1 MDFDQLRSFV
11 EVARLKNFSRAAGK
25 LGLTQPAI
33 STQIRQLEDE
43 FGVRLF
49 DRIGKKVFLTQPG
62 LLLLD
67 HAGKILNVQ
76 KEALEALRDL
86 MPDPAGHL
94 MLGATE
100 ASCLYLLPK
109 VFAAFKKKHPEVK
122 ITIYRNF
129 TTKIV
134 QKLQEDSLDLGFVS
148 LPIDVKEIATI
159 PLFQERVDVAM
170 PPDHPLASQRSV
182 TVAEIARYPWIFPRA
197 SRTREMLDELFRAA
211 GTPVHVTMELSGVE
225 TIKRFVSIGL
235 GISLLSRSYASA
247 EVKAG
252 LLTLVPLAEPHLKR
266 ELGLAYRT
274 DRYLSRSTQAFIE
287 MARKHFG
294 QAGKEEGKPGVT

>member
-33 STQIRQLEDE
+33 STQIRQLEEE
-43 FGVRLF
+43 FHVRLF

-62 LLLLD
+62 ILLLD
-67 HAGKILNVQ
+67 QAEKMLNVQ
-76 KEALEALRDL
+76 KEAFEALRDL
-86 MPDPAGHL
+86 TPSFAGL
-94 MLGATE
+94 TLGATE
-100 ASCLYLLPK
+100 AGCLYLLPK
-109 VFAAFKKKHPEVK
+109 VFAAFKKKHPEVP
-122 ITIYRNF
+122 ITVYRNF

-134 QKLQEDSLDLGFVS
+134 QKLLEDSLNLGFVS
-148 LPIDVKEIATI
+148 LPLEVREIATI
-159 PLFQERVDVAM
+159 PLFREPIELAVA
-170 PPDHPLASQRSV
+170 PGHPLASQSRV
-182 TVAEIARYPWIFPRA
+182 TVEEIARYPWIFPKA
-197 SRTREMLDELFRAA
+197 SRTRQMLDQLFR
-211 GTPVHVTMELSGVE
+211 GLNTPVNVTMELSGVE

-252 LLTLVPLAEPHLKR
+252 TIKLVPLAEPKLER
-266 ELGLAYRT
+266 QLGLAYRT

-287 MARKHFG
+287 IAKKHFG
-294 QAGKEEGKPGVT
+294 KAS

>member
-33 STQIRQLEDE
+33 STQIRQLEE
-43 FGVRLF
+43 RFGVRLF

-62 LLLLD
+62 ILLLE

-86 MPDPAGHL
+86 TPTPTGHL
-94 MLGATE
+94 TLGATE
-100 ASCLYLLPK
+100 GSCLYMLPK
-109 VFAAFKKKHPEVK
+109 VFASFKKKHAEVK
-122 ITIYRNF
+122 VTVYRNF
-129 TTKIV
+129 TNKIV

-148 LPIDVKEIATI
+148 LPVEVREIATI
-159 PLFQERVDVAM
+159 PLFREPVEVAVGAG
-170 PPDHPLASQRSV
+170 HPLAGEAAV
-182 TVAEIARYPWIFPRA
+182 TTEQIARYPWIYPKA
-197 SRTREMLDELFRAA
+197 SRVRAMLEDLFR
-211 GTPVHVTMELSGVE
+211 GLRPPVHVTMELSGVE
-225 TIKRFVSIGL
+225 TIKKFIGIGV
-235 GISLLSRSYASA
+235 GISLLSRSYAAA

-252 LLTLVPLAEPHLKR
+252 TLKLIPLVEPRLER

-274 DRYLSRSTQAFIE
+274 DRYLSRSSQAFIE
-287 MARKHFG
+287 IAQRHFG
-294 QAGKEEGKPGVT
+294 RLGP

>member
-33 STQIRQLEDE
+33 STQIRQLEEE

-62 LLLLD
+62 ILLLD

-76 KEALEALRDL
+76 KEAFDALRDL
-86 MPDPAGHL
+86 LPSPAGHL
-94 MLGATE
+94 LLGATE

-122 ITIYRNF
+122 ITVYRNF

-134 QKLQEDSLDLGFVS
+134 QKLQEDSVDLGFVS
-148 LPIDVKEIATI
+148 LPVDVREIATI
-159 PLFQERVDVAM
+159 PLFREPVDVAV
-170 PPDHPLASQRSV
+170 PAGHPLASKASV
-182 TVAEIARYPWIFPRA
+182 TVEEIARYPWIFPRA
-197 SRTREMLDELFRAA
+197 SRTRQTLDELFR
-211 GTPVHVTMELSGVE
+211 GVRQPVHVTMELSGVE
-225 TIKRFVSIGL
+225 TIKRFIVIGL
-235 GISLLSRSYASA
+235 GISLLSRSYAAA

-252 LLTLVPLAEPHLKR
+252 TLKLIPLAEPRLER
-266 ELGLAYRT
+266 QLGLAYRT
-274 DRYLSRSTQAFIE
+274 DRYLSRSTQAFIDI
-287 MARKHFG
+287 AAKHFDRRHG
-294 QAGKEEGKPGVT
+294 AA

>member
-1 MDFDQLRSFV
+1 MDFDHLRSFV

-33 STQIRQLEDE
+33 STQIRQLEEE

-62 LLLLD
+62 ILLLD
-67 HAGKILNVQ
+67 HAGKILNVE
-76 KEALEALRDL
+76 KEAFQALRDL
-86 MPDPAGHL
+86 MPNPAGHL
-94 MLGATE
+94 MVGATE

-134 QKLQEDSLDLGFVS
+134 QKLQEDSVDLGFVS
-148 LPIDVKEIATI
+148 LPVDVREIAAI
-159 PLFQERVDVAM
+159 PLFRESVDVAV
-170 PPDHPLASQRSV
+170 PPDHPLASRPSV
-182 TVAEIARYPWIFPRA
+182 TVEEIARYPWIFPKA
-197 SRTREMLDELFRAA
+197 SRTRAMLDELFR
-211 GTPVHVTMELSGVE
+211 GIRTPVHVTMELSGVE
-225 TIKRFVSIGL
+225 TIKRFIGIGL

-252 LLTLVPLAEPHLKR
+252 LLKLVPLAEPRLER
-266 ELGLAYRT
+266 QVGLAYRT
-274 DRYLSRSTQAFIE
+274 DRYLSRSAQAFIE
-287 MARKHFG
+287 IAKRHFNRG
-294 QAGKEEGKPGVT
+294 AA

>member
-11 EVARLKNFSRAAGK
+11 EVARLKNFSRAGAK

-33 STQIRQLEDE
+33 STQIRQVEEE

-62 LLLLD
+62 VLLLE

-76 KEALEALRDL
+76 KEAFDALRDM
-86 MPDPAGHL
+86 MPVPAGHL

-100 ASCLYLLPK
+100 GSCLYLLPK
-109 VFAAFKKKHPEVK
+109 VFGAFKKRHPEVK

-148 LPIDVKEIATI
+148 LPVDVREIETI
-159 PLFQERVDVAM
+159 PLFREPVDVAVAAN
-170 PPDHPLASQRSV
+170 HPLASRASV
-182 TVAEIARYPWIFPRA
+182 TAEEIARHSWIFPKT
-197 SRTREMLDELFRAA
+197 SRTRVMIEELFR
-211 GTPVHVTMELSGVE
+211 GVRPPVHVTMELSGVE
-225 TIKRFVSIGL
+225 TIKKFIGIGL
-235 GISLLSRSYASA
+235 GISLLSRSYAAA

-252 LLTLVPLAEPHLKR
+252 ILKLVPLAEPKLERH
-266 ELGLAYRT
+266 LGLAYRT
-274 DRYLSRSTQAFIE
+274 DRYLSRSAQAFIDIT
-287 MARKHFG
+287 RQHFG
-294 QAGKEEGKPGVT
+294 V

>member
-62 LLLLD
+62 ILLLD
-67 HAGKILNVQ
+67 HAGRILNVER
-76 KEALEALRDL
+76 EAMEALRDL
-86 MPDPAGHL
+86 MPNPAGRL
-94 MLGATE
+94 NLGATE

-109 VFAAFKKKHPEVK
+109 VFASFKKQHSEVR
-122 ITIYRNF
+122 ISVYRNF

-134 QKLQEDSLDLGFVS
+134 EKLMEDSVDLGFVS
-148 LPIDVKEIATI
+148 LPVSAREIETI
-159 PLFQERVDVAM
+159 PLFREPVDLAVA
-170 PPDHPLASQRSV
+170 PGHPLAARSSV
-182 TVAEIARYPWIFPRA
+182 TLEETACYPWIFPKA
-197 SRTREMLDELFRAA
+197 SRTRAMLEDLFRSVRP
-211 GTPVHVTMELSGVE
+211 PVRVTMELSGVE
-225 TIKRFVSIGL
+225 TIKKFVGIGL
-235 GISLLSRSYASA
+235 GITLLSRSYATA

-252 LLTLVPLAEPHLKR
+252 TLKLVPLSEPRLER
-266 ELGLAYRT
+266 QLGLAYRT
-274 DRYLSRSTQAFIE
+274 DRYLSRSSQAFIE
-287 MARKHFG
+287 IARRHFG
-294 QAGKEEGKPGVT
+294 QSDPGDPAA